1 MSEPRT
7 FERLTEQSL
16 EEHGQIH
23 FFLEQLRKAL
33 GDVVPGQAGVE
44 PMRRVAAELE
54 GLVERLREHF
64 QREEEGLFHALVDAD
79 ETCGADVRR
88 LENQHERLM
97 EILEMARIHAA
108 RGEAADA
115 ALLKEDIEGFMA
127 VLAAHEGAE
136 DALFRR
142 TLAG

>member
-1 MSEPRT
+1 MNEPRI
-7 FERLTEQSL
+7 FERLSEQSL

-23 FFLEQLRKAL
+23 FFLERLQKAL
-33 GDVVPGQAGVE
+33 GGVVPGQADVE

-54 GLVERLREHF
+54 GLVERLQEHF
-64 QREEEGLFHALVDAD
+64 QREEQVLFHALVDAD
-79 ETCGADVRR
+79 EACRADVRH

-97 EILEMARIHAA
+97 EILEMARIHAG

-115 ALLKEDIEGFMA
+115 ALLKADVEGFLA

-136 DALFRR
+136 ESLFRR
-142 TLAG
+142 ALAG

>member
-1 MSEPRT
+1 MNEPRT

-33 GDVVPGQAGVE
+33 GDVVPGQADVE

-79 ETCGADVRR
+79 ETRGTDVRR

-97 EILEMARIHAA
+97 EILEMARIHAG

>member
-33 GDVVPGQAGVE
+33 GDVVPGQADVE

-54 GLVERLREHF
+54 GLAERLREHF

-79 ETCGADVRR
+79 PACGADVRR

-97 EILEMARIHAA
+97 EILEMARIHAG
-108 RGEAADA
+108 RGGAADA
-115 ALLKEDIEGFMA
+115 ALLKGDVEGFMA

-136 DALFRR
+136 EALFRR
-142 TLAG
+142 ALAG

>member
-7 FERLTEQSL
+7 FERLTERSL

-79 ETCGADVRR
+79 ETRGADVRR

-97 EILEMARIHAA
+97 EILEMARIHAG

-115 ALLKEDIEGFMA
+115 ALLKGDVEGFMA
-127 VLAAHEGAE
+127 VLAAHECAE
-136 DALFRR
+136 EALFRR
-142 TLAG
+142 ALAG